1 MRLDPKDRQHWL
13 SLLDLAPPPALGE
26 SAPPSVDDLIAL
38 SDNTLAPER
47 RRQVLAWLA
56 SDGELTRDWVRMQQD
71 WERVRGELEKP
82 PPAATRRTTWHRL
95 GPLAGLAAV
104 ATVVGMLVV
113 PVWRGDPTAAL
124 DDLAWPADVHPMH
137 WALGAK
143 GTEPGTDAPD
153 PTARAAFAAGVV
165 TVLAQAPA
173 AADWARLRAY
183 YAERGAAST
192 CPGVCSIEQREAW
205 RRGRWAA
212 RARLTCLSQ
221 TPQREA
227 VSVLSAAQPTGLAVD
242 APAGT
247 DLRGLCAGAERLFER
262 YE

>member
-13 SLLDLAPPPALGE
+13 SLLDHAASPAVGE

-38 SDNTLAPER
+38 SDNTLTPER

-82 PPAATRRTTWHRL
+82 PPVARRTTWRGL

-124 DDLAWPADVHPMH
+124 DDLAWPADVRPLH
-137 WALGAK
+137 WTLGAK
-143 GTEPGTDAPD
+143 GTEPGTDGPD

-165 TVLAQAPA
+165 TVLAQAP
-173 AADWARLRAY
+173 ADWARLRAY

-212 RARLTCLSQ
+212 RVRLTCLSDR
-221 TPQREA
+221 PPRETL
-227 VSVLSAAQPTGLAVD
+227 VVLIAARAALAVAD
-242 APAGT
+242 APAAGT
-247 DLRGLCAGAERLFER
+247 ELSALCQEAEQWFAR